1 MKRVIMIAGFCL
13 AAVPL
18 LIGCASPEPTAPSL
32 EQLIAIVEEPNSTIS
47 TLWFALRELEEKGP
61 AAAPAA
67 PALAR
72 ALRHPRRDYYGAGW
86 VLIKMGPAA
95 ESAVPELVVGL
106 DHSSPGVRRHA
117 AFVLGT
123 IGESARCAVPKIAR
137 LLRDPDSG
145 VRTASAGALE
155 LIAGVDLVEEWAELD
170 PSPSNPGPIFAD
182 EPVGHISGRARSWW
196 LEQGQFIDWSTGR
209 NLCEAV
215 TP

>member
-1 MKRVIMIAGFCL
+1 MGLCL
-13 AAVPL
+13 AAVL
-18 LIGCASPEPTAPSL
+18 SLIACTSPEPTTPSL
-32 EQLIAIVEEPNSTIS
+32 EQLIAIVEEPNSTVS
-47 TLWFALRELEEKGP
+47 TLWFALRELEGMGP
-61 AAAPAA
+61 EAAPAA

-106 DHSSPGVRRHA
+106 EHSSAGVRRHA

-145 VRTASAGALE
+145 VRTAAAGALE
-155 LIAGVDLVEEWAELD
+155 LIAGVDLVEKWAELD
-170 PSPSNPGPIFAD
+170 PSPSNPGPVSAD
-182 EPVGHISGRARSWW
+182 EPVGHISGRARPWW
-196 LEQGQFIDWSTGR
+196 LKEGQFIDWSTGR
-209 NLCEAV
+209 NLCSPEN
-215 TP
+215 P